1 MRTFRPAFPNKDAVP
16 VASAAA
22 AEGNVTLSTALTGPA
37 GVPAFRDAFTG
48 RDGMSVTQV
57 TDAEFEDKV
66 LKAERY
72 VGEYGPSNTWHYLPS
87 DVWDHNPRS
96 DDYVGIHW
104 LSYHFL
110 RDCM

>member
-48 RDGMSVTQV
+48 RDGMSVTRV

-66 LKAERY
+66 LKVE
-72 VGEYGPSNTWHYLPS
+72 
-87 DVWDHNPRS
+87 
-96 DDYVGIHW
+96 
-104 LSYHFL
+104 
-110 RDCM
+110 